1 MNLQMKVIEGDFC
14 LTDADS
20 GEYWRLFS
28 GSCYENLSGCPIHIK
43 STSTPLSVLD
53 IYSLFPEAFGRS
65 CFRQYAAL
73 ASDRLPY
80 RPRADGEKSEVLC
93 SGRRPGT

>member
-53 IYSLFPEAFGRS
+53 ISGTAGR
-65 CFRQYAAL
+65 L
-73 ASDRLPY
+73 DEGSDRLPY